1 MSSTPLQNYTH
12 QLTPPINPEGV
23 KRCTN
28 RETPDLLKI
37 NCKNFQENQIV
48 DTSITDPVISRSDY
62 CRFSLDRGRGI
73 LHSNSK
79 IQLAVTS
86 ATGADNGK
94 VFFPMGSGILAN
106 IDRAVLRSGTTVI
119 QEIRDAG
126 HYYTAK
132 GLLDTNED
140 VKHRYSVTEGR
151 SNAFENVTIL
161 QNVAGVVTTGDENPS
176 EMFVDNGL
184 ENTLDYTPNPAGQ
197 ENIIGVGVTGLGNH
211 LMREVQILNNGSEF
225 VVSLA
230 NLFPCLRQF
239 SLPLFLTEE
248 PIIIELFFNTN
259 TTQTASFSSSV
270 AAPAD
275 IYTIDSTKTKLI
287 ADYITYSEEIMSEFA
302 EKNKTMALNFTDPQL
317 VKSNNNYNTV
327 PNYTTSL
334 GGSGKII
341 DDVLISHTELDSVN
355 LQKTL
360 LNNFQSDDI
369 TQNLAGSQMAVNL
382 RLNDRQLFPVD
393 VTNISEQFQN
403 SLLAE
408 GMPYNLCADEY
419 CASAFGQPLSNEY
432 TVEGYSAGHG
442 KEGLNGQKRYFSI
455 RNSRVEER
463 VSNNGIDLIIRATN
477 PVNTEAVVRAYVGVR
492 KSLVFR
498 GGRFFVIDL

>member
-12 QLTPPINPEGV
+12 QLTPPIDSGDV

-86 ATGADNGK
+86 TGNADDGK

-140 VKHRYSVTEGR
+140 VKNRYSVTEGR
-151 SNAFENVTIL
+151 SNAFENVTDVI
-161 QNVAGVVTTGDENPS
+161 NVAGVITTGSEFSS

-184 ENTLDYTPNPAGQ
+184 ENTETYTPNPAKAQ
-197 ENIIGVGVTGLGNH
+197 NEVTNHNH
-211 LMREVQILNNGSEF
+211 LMRNVQILNNGSEF

-230 NLFPCLRQF
+230 DLFPCLRQF

-259 TTQTASFSSSV
+259 STQTASFSDSV

-275 IYTIDSTKTKLI
+275 VYTIDSTKTKLI

-327 PNYTTSL
+327 SNYTTSL

-341 DDVLISHTELDSVN
+341 DDVLISHSELDSVD
-355 LQKTL
+355 LKKSL
-360 LNNFQSDDI
+360 LNAFQSDDI

-382 RLNDRQLFPVD
+382 RVNDRQLFPVD
-393 VTNISEQFQN
+393 VTNISEQYQN
-403 SLLAE
+403 SVLAE

-419 CASAFGQPLSNEY
+419 CRSAFGQPLSERF
-432 TVEGYSAGHG
+432 TIEGYGSGTLSG
-442 KEGLNGQKRYFSI
+442 EKRYFAI

>member
-12 QLTPPINPEGV
+12 QLTPPIDSGDV

-79 IQLAVTS
+79 IQLGVTS
-86 ATGADNGK
+86 DGVADNGK
-94 VFFPMGSGILAN
+94 VFFPIGSGILAN

-119 QEIRDAG
+119 QEIRDGG

-132 GLLDTNED
+132 SLLDTNED
-140 VKHRYSVTEGR
+140 VKHRYVITEGR
-151 SNAFENVTIL
+151 ANAFENVTDVV
-161 QNVAGVVTTGDENPS
+161 NVAGVIQTGS
-176 EMFVDNGL
+176 EYTSQMFVDNGL
-184 ENTLDYTPNPAGQ
+184 ENTETYTPNPAKAQ
-197 ENIIGVGVTGLGNH
+197 NEVTNHNH
-211 LMREVQILNNGSEF
+211 LMRNVQILNNGSEF

-230 NLFPCLRQF
+230 DLFSCLREF
-239 SLPLFLTEE
+239 SLPLFMTEE

-259 TTQTASFSSSV
+259 VTQVASYSSAV

-275 IYTIDSTKTKLI
+275 EYQIDSTKTKLI
-287 ADYITYSEEIMSEFA
+287 ADYITYSEEIMSEFKA
-302 EKNKTMALNFTDPQL
+302 KNQNMALNFTDPQL
-317 VKSNNNYNTV
+317 VKSNNNYSTT
-327 PNYTTSL
+327 PSYTTSL
-334 GGSGKII
+334 GGSGKIV
-341 DDVLISHTELDSVN
+341 DDVLISHSELDTVVLNKS
-355 LQKTL
+355 L
-360 LNNFQSDDI
+360 LNAFQSDDI
-369 TQNLAGSQMAVNL
+369 SKDSATAQMAVNL

-393 VTNISEQFQN
+393 VTNISEQYQN

-419 CASAFGQPLSNEY
+419 CRSAFGQNLSTRF
-432 TVEGYSAGHG
+432 TVEGYGATTLSG
-442 KEGLNGQKRYFSI
+442 EKRYFAI

-463 VSNNGIDLIIRATN
+463 VSNNGIDLIVRATD
-477 PVNTEAVVRAYVGVR
+477 PVNTEAVIRAYVGIR

-498 GGRFFVIDL
+498 GGRFFVIDV